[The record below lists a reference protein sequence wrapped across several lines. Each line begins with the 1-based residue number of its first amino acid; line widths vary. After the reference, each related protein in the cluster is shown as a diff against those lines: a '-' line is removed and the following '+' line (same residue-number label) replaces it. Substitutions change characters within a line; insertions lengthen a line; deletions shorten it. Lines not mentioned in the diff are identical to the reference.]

1 MMSETKRIADRFH
14 VIEDPRGRDFL
25 GQGGMGTVYRGID
38 IFTQEQVAVKVLKP
52 EVIVKDPEIVTR
64 FQREGEALRQL
75 NHPNIV
81 KMLGTENCD
90 DGHYL
95 VMEYVAGG
103 SLRDLLQEQPQLS
116 IQRTLYIALDIADAL
131 TRAHRLN
138 ILHRDIKPG
147 NVLLSED
154 GTPRLTDFGM
164 ARIGDVHVTQ
174 SGAIVGTLA
183 YLSPEALQG
192 DELDGRTDIW
202 AFGVMLYEMLAGER
216 PFPYAQP
223 GQLVNAILTQPTPDL
238 EAIRPD
244 LPTSLVDLIY
254 RMLEKDKHAR
264 IPSVRMVGAQIEA
277 IMRGT
282 TTSMQVVVSSDS
294 SLVFG
299 DVTPTPTPISSSE
312 QVIVPNNLP
321 SQPTPFVG
329 RVKEIADI
337 SEMIRDPQR
346 RLITL
351 LGPGGMGKT
360 RLSLA
365 VAEKYLQDFRDGVFF
380 VPLAPVENVD
390 HVVPTIAEHI
400 GFTFGGAENP
410 LDQLLSYLHEKH
422 MLLVMDNFE
431 QLTAGANLLSDIL
444 ANAPDVTLLVSSR
457 EKLRLRGEQI
467 YEVQGMRLPDK
478 STPLDDLS
486 QFPVIQ
492 LFMQSARRNA
502 PDFELTEEDKAAVVR
517 ICELVQGLPL
527 GVELAASWLEMMP
540 PAEIV
545 QEIEQSLDFLETD
558 LRDVPERHRS
568 MRAVFDYSWNLMLD
582 DERDIFMKL
591 SIFRGGFEREAA
603 QKITGANLR
612 MLNYLVNKSL
622 LQRDPGGRYR
632 LHKLLRQYAEERF
645 KAHPDYDNC
654 YAAHSLYYGEFME
667 KIQGAFNSKNE
678 LMAVRKIDSEIEN
691 LRVAWNW
698 AIQHQKWDALDKVL
712 HSMMLFFLAESMLQE
727 ADSMFCHL
735 ADDLAKNGMEGTSMY
750 WRARVRQSW
759 VTMRLGNYDTGW
771 QFSSAAEAYF
781 LERGNV
787 AERAHALN
795 MMSYARMLQGQLD
808 ESAEYAR
815 TASQLCREDL
825 TAYYMA
831 MGNLGYAEYLR
842 GNLEEAKRIYED
854 INQTAIQD
862 DYSPIGRAY
871 GLNNLG
877 EILRTMGDLGRART
891 LFEQAYDIFKEY
903 RQQRG
908 MAFTLNNI
916 AGICYVQGEYES
928 AKEMYIKAYQLNR
941 EIGDRHGIGHSLSA
955 LGNVALNE
963 NNLAESRQYFEQSL
977 AMRRELG
984 DMRGIADSLTDLGN
998 VALNDGRYDDAITQ
1012 YQESLNAYHEI
1023 GIKEGTGFAVSGM
1036 GIAHWLLNHADE
1048 AKRLLQEALQL
1059 SEEWGNPS
1067 VTVRSVVILGQI
1079 ALKEQDYD
1087 MARGYIQRG
1096 IRLAHDIKAH
1106 LFMLIAVASQGMLE
1120 AETGDKVRALELLTL
1135 VSRQRLS
1142 FAEVMR
1148 PAIEAY
1154 MEALF
1159 NDLSEEHIRDATESS
1174 KVLVLENVI
1183 KGLLAEA

>member
-1 MMSETKRIADRFH
+1 MSETKRIADRFH
-14 VIEDPRGRDFL
+14 MIEDPRGRDFL

-38 IFTQEQVAVKVLKP
+38 IFTQQQVAVKVLKP
-52 EVIVKDPEIVTR
+52 EVIANDPEIVTR

-81 KMLGTENCD
+81 KMLGAEDCD

-95 VMEYVAGG
+95 VMEYVGGG
-103 SLRDLLQEQPQLS
+103 SLRDLLREQPQLS

-216 PFPYAQP
+216 PFPHAQP

-238 EAIRPD
+238 ETIRPD
-244 LPTSLVDLIY
+244 LPTALVDLIY

-277 IMRGT
+277 VMRGT
-282 TTSMQVVVSSDS
+282 TTSMQAVVSPDS
-294 SLVFG
+294 SMVFG
-299 DVTPTPTPISSSE
+299 DTTPTPAPASSPSE
-312 QVIVPNNLP
+312 VAAPNNLP
-321 SQPTPFVG
+321 AQPTPFVG
-329 RVKEIADI
+329 RIKEIAEI
-337 SEMIRDPQR
+337 GAMIRDPQQ

-365 VAEKYLQDFRDGVFF
+365 VAEKHLQEFRDGVFF
-380 VPLAPVENVD
+380 VPLAALENVE
-390 HVVPTIAEHI
+390 HIVPAVAENI
-400 GFTFGGAENP
+400 GFTFGGTEKP
-410 LDQLLSYLHEKH
+410 LDQLLNYLHEKYL
-422 MLLVMDNFE
+422 LLVMDNFE

-457 EKLRLRGEQI
+457 EKLRLRGEQV
-467 YEVQGMRLPDK
+467 YEVQGMLLPEA
-478 STPLDDLS
+478 STPLAELA

-502 PDFELTEEDKAAVVR
+502 PDFELTDESKADVVR

-545 QEIEQSLDFLETD
+545 QEIENSLDFLETD

-568 MRAVFDYSWNLMLD
+568 MRAVFDYSWNLMSD
-582 DERDIFMKL
+582 DERDTFMKL

-622 LQRDPGGRYR
+622 LQRDPNGRYR
-632 LHKLLRQYAEERF
+632 LHKLLRQYAAERF
-645 KAHPDYDNC
+645 EDHPDYDSC
-654 YAAHSLYYGEFME
+654 YAAHAMYYSDFME

-698 AIQHQKWDALDKVL
+698 AIQHQKWDALDKVM

-727 ADSMFCHL
+727 ADSLFCNL
-735 ADDLAKNGMEGTSMY
+735 ADQLADAGLEGTDSY
-750 WRARVRQSW
+750 WRARVRQAW
-759 VTMRLGNYDTGW
+759 VTIRLGNYDTAW
-771 QFSSAAEAYF
+771 QFSSAAEAHF
-781 LERGNV
+781 RERGNV
-787 AERAHALN
+787 VERAHALN

-808 ESAEYAR
+808 ESVTYAR
-815 TASQLCREDL
+815 TASQLCRKDL

-842 GNLEEAKRIYED
+842 GNLEEAKSIYED
-854 INQTAIQD
+854 INQTGIED

-877 EILRTMGDLGRART
+877 EILRTMGDMGQAHA
-891 LFEQAYDIFKEY
+891 LFEEAYDIFKAY
-903 RQQRG
+903 KQQRG

-916 AGICYVQGEYES
+916 AGICYMQGEYET
-928 AKEMYIKAYQLNR
+928 AKEMYNKAYTLNR
-941 EIGDRHGIGHSLSA
+941 EIGDRAGIGHSVSA
-955 LGNVALNE
+955 LGNIALNE
-963 NNLAESRQYFEQSL
+963 NNFADAQRYFQQSL
-977 AMRRELG
+977 DMRRNLG
-984 DMRGIADSLTDLGN
+984 DMRGIADSLADLGT
-998 VALNDGRYDDAITQ
+998 VALNKGAYDEALTY
-1012 YQESLNAYHEI
+1012 YQNSLDAYHDI
-1023 GIKEGTGFAVSGM
+1023 GIREGTGFAVSGI
-1036 GIAHWLLNHADE
+1036 GIAHWLLNNADD
-1048 AKRLLQEALQL
+1048 AKRHLHESLKL
-1059 SEEWGNPS
+1059 SEQWGNPL
-1067 VTVRSVVILGQI
+1067 VTARSVVLLGQI

-1087 MARGYIQRG
+1087 LARAYIQRG
-1096 IRLAHDIKAH
+1096 LRIAHDIGAH
-1106 LFMLIAVASQGMLE
+1106 LFTLIAIANQGMLE

-1142 FAEVMR
+1142 FAEAMR
-1148 PAIEAY
+1148 PTIEGY
-1154 MEALF
+1154 MERLF
-1159 NDLSEEHIRDATESS
+1159 TELSDEHIRDATENS
-1174 KVLVLENVI
+1174 KLLVLENVLER
-1183 KGLLAEA
+1183 LLAEI